1 MKSDNTGVAHANHQ
15 LMSSTRSLDSGKS
28 TSSSSAV
35 KAEPLEQMALYS
47 SHFGKTPSAL
57 SSHHQHVDATAA
69 SSMLT
74 GLPHLTPA
82 PYSMHQ
88 GFTLDDMKYHHHHH
102 PIPSAA
108 AASVHHNPQP
118 DYSSFAASAAA
129 ASAASM
135 TSFPSY
141 PGLASAPEHSN
152 VHHHHH
158 HHHAKLNLQTT

>member
-1 MKSDNTGVAHANHQ
+1 MKSDNSGVAHANHQ
-15 LMSSTRSLDSGKS
+15 LMSSGGRLDSAKS
-28 TSSSSAV
+28 TSGSV

-47 SHFGKTPSAL
+47 SHFAKTPSAL
-57 SSHHQHVDATAA
+57 SNHQHVDTA

-82 PYSMHQ
+82 PYTMHQ

-102 PIPSAA
+102 PAAASAA
-108 AASVHHNPQP
+108 AAAAHTHPQP

-135 TSFPSY
+135 TTFPSY
-141 PGLASAPEHSN
+141 PGLSSAPEHSN